1 MLFPVRHWLT
11 MLPSDCQELSHEC
24 YLLSVFVVLVL
35 FTVSICHMGV
45 IDCQVLP
52 FWVTL
57 PIIVHCKCVLY
68 VVNYWPA

>member
-1 MLFPVRHWLT
+1 MLLPIRLLLT

-35 FTVSICHMGV
+35 LTVNICHSGV

-57 PIIVHCKCVLY
+57 PIIVQCKCVLY
-68 VVNYWPA
+68 VVDY